1 MSSTAVR
8 NTAGPTFALV
18 LLGAAALAP
27 VGESVTA
34 QEDAAGRGAAA
45 TMNAWREDLVARWLR
60 FTGGIDGDS
69 YQLYATVGS
78 ADPETSQQ
86 YYSQRGI
93 DELGRIF
100 SR

>member
-1 MSSTAVR
+1 MG
-8 NTAGPTFALV
+8 NTVGRKTTGPALALA

-27 VGESVTA
+27 VGEPVTA
-34 QEDAAGRGAAA
+34 RENAANRGAAA
-45 TMNAWREDLVARWLR
+45 VLNAWREDLVSRWLR
-60 FTGGIDGDS
+60 FTGGMDGDS

-78 ADPETSQQ
+78 ANPETTQQ
-86 YYSQRGI
+86 YYNRRGI